1 MDTANRRLRVAA
13 ARVGFL
19 TSGLSDGGD
28 VTDVVVA
35 SWQRSLQ
42 AGVDATSAEAV
53 FHADLDTSSRLM
65 RCSMPII
72 DRLSAETADIPLSI
86 ALTDGKAR
94 VLTRVDTSKT
104 IGMLLD
110 NVSFAAGFDYTEGG
124 IGTNGVGTV
133 FESGQP
139 IHIVGP
145 EHFHDRLQPFACSG
159 APIRDPLSGRIE
171 GVLDI
176 SCLTE
181 HSSPLM
187 HSLVRSAALEIERNL
202 LIDRSHC
209 QQSLF
214 ESFMRVDSRSRGAV
228 LAVGSAVLIA
238 NATAQNLLTA
248 TEQAHVQEYAKY
260 VMGRQERTVDQIEL
274 GSGKV
279 VKIRGTR
286 ILAGSDIAG
295 MVVEIALVSESLPAL
310 TSASLTSAVP
320 TGWPELP
327 TASPVIREPSLVSDS
342 GQSAVWKR
350 ACSDISAA
358 LSEHRPLL
366 VMGETGTGKFSLV
379 AEIYHRVNPGGRSVL
394 MDAGGISRHSYPD
407 ADIAVQ
413 ATTLPTL
420 YIFRNIDQLST
431 DGLEELNTF
440 LLMLAD
446 SDRDVYIAATLSDAS
461 IDSDLPF
468 REPARAFPAG
478 GDGAP
483 TAAPDGGPPG
493 GRCPDPGQDLAR
505 APVDGRTVGNAA
517 HLAILVAAQHQPT
530 RGGTGGRSGPAS
542 GRRHPAGGP
551 ARLLQRFRAPPA
563 QRHRGA
569 GAGRHRHGAAGCR
582 RQSGAGRRDAG
593 HCQVLAVP
601 QAEVLRHHH
610 DLASVSSPAA
620 IRLMRPLV
628 PRPRHSDGHPI
639 ARAVHLAM
647 LRRRRRGRV
656 IGTPAAPGD
665 MAWAATSSARSGLI
679 GGRCVDSRPD
689 VPAGPGFIQAP
700 GKNPSLVD
708 RLTAVAAVAAS
719 HPRIADTDRSVLW

>member
-248 TEQAHVQEYAKY
+248 AEQAHVQEYAKY

-274 GSGKV
+274 GGGKV

-295 MVVEIALVSESLPAL
+295 MVVEVALVSESLPAL

-320 TGWPELP
+320 TGGPELP

-468 REPARAFPAG
+468 RDLLAHFQQAVTVPPLRHRTEDLPAVVARILAKIS
-478 GDGAP
+478 
-483 TAAPDGGPPG
+483 PG
-493 GRCPDPGQDLAR
+493 RR
-505 APVDGRTVGNAA
+505 TTVGPSAMRLISRYSWPRNISQLEEALAA
-517 HLAILVAAQHQPT
+517 ALVRRPVGVILPEDLPGYCNDSARRRLSGIEALERDAIVAA
-530 RGGTGGRSGPAS
+530 
-542 GRRHPAGGP
+542 
-551 ARLLQRFRAPPA
+551 L
-563 QRHRGA
+563 
-569 GAGRHRHGAAGCR
+569 
-582 RQSGAGRRDAG
+582 RDADG
-593 HCQVLAVP
+593 NRV
-601 QAEVLRHHH
+601 QA
-610 DLASVSSPAA
+610 AA
-620 IRLMRPLV
+620 TL
-628 PRPRHSDGHPI
+628 GI
-639 ARAVHLAM
+639 AR
-647 LRRRRRGRV
+647 
-656 IGTPAAPGD
+656 
-665 MAWAATSSARSGLI
+665 SSLYRKLKCYGI
-679 GGRCVDSRPD
+679 TT
-689 VPAGPGFIQAP
+689 I
-700 GKNPSLVD
+700 
-708 RLTAVAAVAAS
+708 
-719 HPRIADTDRSVLW
+719 

>member
-110 NVSFAAGFDYTEGG
+110 NVSFAAGFDYAEGG

-248 TEQAHVQEYAKY
+248 AEQAHVQEYAKY

-295 MVVEIALVSESLPAL
+295 MVVEVALVSESLPAL

-320 TGWPELP
+320 TGGPELP

-468 REPARAFPAG
+468 RDLLAHFQQAVTVPPLRHRTEDLPAVVARILAKIS
-478 GDGAP
+478 
-483 TAAPDGGPPG
+483 PG
-493 GRCPDPGQDLAR
+493 RR
-505 APVDGRTVGNAA
+505 TTVGPSAMRLISRYSWPRNISQLEEALAA
-517 HLAILVAAQHQPT
+517 ALVRRPVGVILPEDLPGYCNDSARRRLSGIEALERDAIVAA
-530 RGGTGGRSGPAS
+530 
-542 GRRHPAGGP
+542 
-551 ARLLQRFRAPPA
+551 L
-563 QRHRGA
+563 
-569 GAGRHRHGAAGCR
+569 
-582 RQSGAGRRDAG
+582 RDADG
-593 HCQVLAVP
+593 NRV
-601 QAEVLRHHH
+601 QA
-610 DLASVSSPAA
+610 AA
-620 IRLMRPLV
+620 TL
-628 PRPRHSDGHPI
+628 GI
-639 ARAVHLAM
+639 AR
-647 LRRRRRGRV
+647 
-656 IGTPAAPGD
+656 
-665 MAWAATSSARSGLI
+665 SSLYRKLKCYGI
-679 GGRCVDSRPD
+679 TT
-689 VPAGPGFIQAP
+689 I
-700 GKNPSLVD
+700 
-708 RLTAVAAVAAS
+708 
-719 HPRIADTDRSVLW
+719 

>member
-110 NVSFAAGFDYTEGG
+110 NVSFAAGFDYAEGG

-248 TEQAHVQEYAKY
+248 AEQAHVQEYAKY
-260 VMGRQERTVDQIEL
+260 VMGRQERTVDQIGL

-295 MVVEIALVSESLPAL
+295 MVVEVALVSESLPAL

-320 TGWPELP
+320 TGGPELP
-327 TASPVIREPSLVSDS
+327 TASPVIRDPSLVSDS
-342 GQSAVWKR
+342 GPSAVWKR

-379 AEIYHRVNPGGRSVL
+379 AEIYHRVNPGGRSLL

-468 REPARAFPAG
+468 RDLLAHFQQAVTVPPLRHRTEDLPAVVARILAKIS
-478 GDGAP
+478 
-483 TAAPDGGPPG
+483 PG
-493 GRCPDPGQDLAR
+493 RR
-505 APVDGRTVGNAA
+505 TTVGPSAMRLISRYSWPRNISQLEEALAA
-517 HLAILVAAQHQPT
+517 ALVRRPVGVILPEDLPGYCNDSARRRLSGIEALERDAIVAA
-530 RGGTGGRSGPAS
+530 
-542 GRRHPAGGP
+542 
-551 ARLLQRFRAPPA
+551 L
-563 QRHRGA
+563 
-569 GAGRHRHGAAGCR
+569 
-582 RQSGAGRRDAG
+582 RDADG
-593 HCQVLAVP
+593 NRV
-601 QAEVLRHHH
+601 QA
-610 DLASVSSPAA
+610 AA
-620 IRLMRPLV
+620 TL
-628 PRPRHSDGHPI
+628 GI
-639 ARAVHLAM
+639 AR
-647 LRRRRRGRV
+647 
-656 IGTPAAPGD
+656 
-665 MAWAATSSARSGLI
+665 SSLYRKLKCYGI
-679 GGRCVDSRPD
+679 TT
-689 VPAGPGFIQAP
+689 I
-700 GKNPSLVD
+700 
-708 RLTAVAAVAAS
+708 
-719 HPRIADTDRSVLW
+719 

>member
-1 MDTANRRLRVAA
+1 
-13 ARVGFL
+13 
-19 TSGLSDGGD
+19 
-28 VTDVVVA
+28 
-35 SWQRSLQ
+35 
-42 AGVDATSAEAV
+42 
-53 FHADLDTSSRLM
+53 
-65 RCSMPII
+65 
-72 DRLSAETADIPLSI
+72 
-86 ALTDGKAR
+86 
-94 VLTRVDTSKT
+94 
-104 IGMLLD
+104 
-110 NVSFAAGFDYTEGG
+110 
-124 IGTNGVGTV
+124 
-133 FESGQP
+133 
-139 IHIVGP
+139 
-145 EHFHDRLQPFACSG
+145 
-159 APIRDPLSGRIE
+159 
-171 GVLDI
+171 
-176 SCLTE
+176 
-181 HSSPLM
+181 M

-248 TEQAHVQEYAKY
+248 AEQAHVQEYAKY

-295 MVVEIALVSESLPAL
+295 MVVEVALVSESLPAL

-320 TGWPELP
+320 TGGPELP

-366 VMGETGTGKFSLV
+366 VMGETGTGKLSLV
-379 AEIYHRVNPGGRSVL
+379 AEIYHRVNPGGRSLL

-468 REPARAFPAG
+468 RDLLAHFQQAVTVPPLRHRTEDLPAVVARILAKIS
-478 GDGAP
+478 
-483 TAAPDGGPPG
+483 PG
-493 GRCPDPGQDLAR
+493 RR
-505 APVDGRTVGNAA
+505 TTVGPSAMRLISRYSWPRNISQLEEALAA
-517 HLAILVAAQHQPT
+517 ALVRRPVGVILPEDLPGYCNDSARRRLSGIEALERDAIVAA
-530 RGGTGGRSGPAS
+530 
-542 GRRHPAGGP
+542 
-551 ARLLQRFRAPPA
+551 L
-563 QRHRGA
+563 
-569 GAGRHRHGAAGCR
+569 
-582 RQSGAGRRDAG
+582 RDADG
-593 HCQVLAVP
+593 NRV
-601 QAEVLRHHH
+601 QA
-610 DLASVSSPAA
+610 AA
-620 IRLMRPLV
+620 TL
-628 PRPRHSDGHPI
+628 GI
-639 ARAVHLAM
+639 AR
-647 LRRRRRGRV
+647 
-656 IGTPAAPGD
+656 
-665 MAWAATSSARSGLI
+665 SSLYRKLKCYGI
-679 GGRCVDSRPD
+679 TT
-689 VPAGPGFIQAP
+689 I
-700 GKNPSLVD
+700 
-708 RLTAVAAVAAS
+708 
-719 HPRIADTDRSVLW
+719 

>member
-110 NVSFAAGFDYTEGG
+110 NVSFAAGFDYAEGG

-248 TEQAHVQEYAKY
+248 AEQAHVQEYAKY

-295 MVVEIALVSESLPAL
+295 MVVEVALVSESLPAL

-320 TGWPELP
+320 TGGPELP

-366 VMGETGTGKFSLV
+366 VMGETGTGKLSLV
-379 AEIYHRVNPGGRSVL
+379 AEIYHRVNPGGRSLL

-468 REPARAFPAG
+468 RDLLAHFQQAVTVPPLRHRTEDLPAVVARILAKIS
-478 GDGAP
+478 
-483 TAAPDGGPPG
+483 PG
-493 GRCPDPGQDLAR
+493 RR
-505 APVDGRTVGNAA
+505 TTVGPSAMRLISRYSWPRNISQLEEALAA
-517 HLAILVAAQHQPT
+517 ALVRRPVGVILPEDLPGYCNDSARRRLSGIEALERDAIVAA
-530 RGGTGGRSGPAS
+530 
-542 GRRHPAGGP
+542 
-551 ARLLQRFRAPPA
+551 L
-563 QRHRGA
+563 
-569 GAGRHRHGAAGCR
+569 
-582 RQSGAGRRDAG
+582 RDADG
-593 HCQVLAVP
+593 NRV
-601 QAEVLRHHH
+601 QA
-610 DLASVSSPAA
+610 AA
-620 IRLMRPLV
+620 TL
-628 PRPRHSDGHPI
+628 GI
-639 ARAVHLAM
+639 AR
-647 LRRRRRGRV
+647 
-656 IGTPAAPGD
+656 
-665 MAWAATSSARSGLI
+665 SSLYRKLKCYGI
-679 GGRCVDSRPD
+679 TT
-689 VPAGPGFIQAP
+689 I
-700 GKNPSLVD
+700 
-708 RLTAVAAVAAS
+708 
-719 HPRIADTDRSVLW
+719 

>member
-110 NVSFAAGFDYTEGG
+110 NVSFAAGFDYAEGG

-248 TEQAHVQEYAKY
+248 AEQAHVQEYAKY

-295 MVVEIALVSESLPAL
+295 MVVEVALVSESLPAL

-320 TGWPELP
+320 TGGPELPTASPVAVPTGGPELP

-379 AEIYHRVNPGGRSVL
+379 AEIYHRVNPGGRSLL

-468 REPARAFPAG
+468 RDLLAHFQQAVTVPPLRHRTEDLPAVVARILAKIS
-478 GDGAP
+478 
-483 TAAPDGGPPG
+483 PG
-493 GRCPDPGQDLAR
+493 RR
-505 APVDGRTVGNAA
+505 TTVGPSAMRLISRYSWPRNISQLEEALAA
-517 HLAILVAAQHQPT
+517 ALVRRPVGVILPEDLPGYCNDSARRRLSGIEALERDAIVAA
-530 RGGTGGRSGPAS
+530 
-542 GRRHPAGGP
+542 
-551 ARLLQRFRAPPA
+551 L
-563 QRHRGA
+563 
-569 GAGRHRHGAAGCR
+569 
-582 RQSGAGRRDAG
+582 RDADG
-593 HCQVLAVP
+593 NRV
-601 QAEVLRHHH
+601 QA
-610 DLASVSSPAA
+610 AA
-620 IRLMRPLV
+620 TL
-628 PRPRHSDGHPI
+628 GI
-639 ARAVHLAM
+639 AR
-647 LRRRRRGRV
+647 
-656 IGTPAAPGD
+656 
-665 MAWAATSSARSGLI
+665 SSLYRKLKCYGI
-679 GGRCVDSRPD
+679 TT
-689 VPAGPGFIQAP
+689 I
-700 GKNPSLVD
+700 
-708 RLTAVAAVAAS
+708 
-719 HPRIADTDRSVLW
+719 

>member
-248 TEQAHVQEYAKY
+248 AEQAHVQEYAKY

-295 MVVEIALVSESLPAL
+295 MVVEVALVSESLPAL

-320 TGWPELP
+320 TGGPELP

-379 AEIYHRVNPGGRSVL
+379 AEIYHRVNPGGRSLL

-468 REPARAFPAG
+468 RDLLAHFQQAVTVPPLRHRTEDLPAVVARILAKIS
-478 GDGAP
+478 
-483 TAAPDGGPPG
+483 PG
-493 GRCPDPGQDLAR
+493 RR
-505 APVDGRTVGNAA
+505 TTVGPSAMRLISRYSWPRNISQLEEALAA
-517 HLAILVAAQHQPT
+517 ALVRRPVGVILPEDLPGYCNDSARRRLSGIEALERDAIVAA
-530 RGGTGGRSGPAS
+530 
-542 GRRHPAGGP
+542 
-551 ARLLQRFRAPPA
+551 L
-563 QRHRGA
+563 
-569 GAGRHRHGAAGCR
+569 
-582 RQSGAGRRDAG
+582 RDADG
-593 HCQVLAVP
+593 NRV
-601 QAEVLRHHH
+601 QA
-610 DLASVSSPAA
+610 AA
-620 IRLMRPLV
+620 TL
-628 PRPRHSDGHPI
+628 GI
-639 ARAVHLAM
+639 AR
-647 LRRRRRGRV
+647 
-656 IGTPAAPGD
+656 
-665 MAWAATSSARSGLI
+665 SSLYRKLKCYGI
-679 GGRCVDSRPD
+679 TT
-689 VPAGPGFIQAP
+689 I
-700 GKNPSLVD
+700 
-708 RLTAVAAVAAS
+708 
-719 HPRIADTDRSVLW
+719 

>member
-110 NVSFAAGFDYTEGG
+110 NVSFAAGFDYAEGG

-248 TEQAHVQEYAKY
+248 AEQAHVQEYAKY

-295 MVVEIALVSESLPAL
+295 MVVEVALVSESLPAL

-320 TGWPELP
+320 TGGPELP

-379 AEIYHRVNPGGRSVL
+379 AEIYHRVNPGGRSLL

-468 REPARAFPAG
+468 RDLLAHFQQAVTVPPLRHRTEDLPAVVARILAKIS
-478 GDGAP
+478 
-483 TAAPDGGPPG
+483 PG
-493 GRCPDPGQDLAR
+493 RR
-505 APVDGRTVGNAA
+505 TTVGPSAMRLISRYSWPRNISQLEEALAA
-517 HLAILVAAQHQPT
+517 ALVRRPVGVILPEDLPGYCNDSARRRLSGIEALERDAIVAA
-530 RGGTGGRSGPAS
+530 
-542 GRRHPAGGP
+542 
-551 ARLLQRFRAPPA
+551 L
-563 QRHRGA
+563 
-569 GAGRHRHGAAGCR
+569 
-582 RQSGAGRRDAG
+582 RDADG
-593 HCQVLAVP
+593 NRV
-601 QAEVLRHHH
+601 QA
-610 DLASVSSPAA
+610 AA
-620 IRLMRPLV
+620 TL
-628 PRPRHSDGHPI
+628 GI
-639 ARAVHLAM
+639 AR
-647 LRRRRRGRV
+647 
-656 IGTPAAPGD
+656 
-665 MAWAATSSARSGLI
+665 SSLYRKLKCYGI
-679 GGRCVDSRPD
+679 TT
-689 VPAGPGFIQAP
+689 I
-700 GKNPSLVD
+700 
-708 RLTAVAAVAAS
+708 
-719 HPRIADTDRSVLW
+719 

>member
-110 NVSFAAGFDYTEGG
+110 NVSFAAGFDYAEGG

-139 IHIVGP
+139 IQIVGP

-248 TEQAHVQEYAKY
+248 AEQAHVQEYAKY

-295 MVVEIALVSESLPAL
+295 MVVEVALVSESLPAL

-320 TGWPELP
+320 TGGPELP

-366 VMGETGTGKFSLV
+366 VMGETGTGKLSLV

-468 REPARAFPAG
+468 RDLLAHFQQAVTVPPLRHRTEDLPAVVARILAKIS
-478 GDGAP
+478 
-483 TAAPDGGPPG
+483 PG
-493 GRCPDPGQDLAR
+493 RR
-505 APVDGRTVGNAA
+505 TTVGPSAMRLISRYSWPRNISQLEEALAA
-517 HLAILVAAQHQPT
+517 ALVRRPVGVILPEDLPGYCNDSARRRLSGIEALERDAIVAA
-530 RGGTGGRSGPAS
+530 
-542 GRRHPAGGP
+542 
-551 ARLLQRFRAPPA
+551 L
-563 QRHRGA
+563 
-569 GAGRHRHGAAGCR
+569 
-582 RQSGAGRRDAG
+582 RDADG
-593 HCQVLAVP
+593 NRV
-601 QAEVLRHHH
+601 QA
-610 DLASVSSPAA
+610 AA
-620 IRLMRPLV
+620 TL
-628 PRPRHSDGHPI
+628 GI
-639 ARAVHLAM
+639 AR
-647 LRRRRRGRV
+647 
-656 IGTPAAPGD
+656 
-665 MAWAATSSARSGLI
+665 SSLYRKLKCYGI
-679 GGRCVDSRPD
+679 TT
-689 VPAGPGFIQAP
+689 I
-700 GKNPSLVD
+700 
-708 RLTAVAAVAAS
+708 
-719 HPRIADTDRSVLW
+719 

>member
-1 MDTANRRLRVAA
+1 
-13 ARVGFL
+13 
-19 TSGLSDGGD
+19 
-28 VTDVVVA
+28 
-35 SWQRSLQ
+35 
-42 AGVDATSAEAV
+42 
-53 FHADLDTSSRLM
+53 
-65 RCSMPII
+65 
-72 DRLSAETADIPLSI
+72 
-86 ALTDGKAR
+86 
-94 VLTRVDTSKT
+94 
-104 IGMLLD
+104 MLLD

-379 AEIYHRVNPGGRSVL
+379 AEIYHRVNPCGRSVL

-440 LLMLAD
+440 LLMLAE

-468 REPARAFPAG
+468 RDLLAHFQQAVTVPPLRHRTEDLPAVVARILAKIS
-478 GDGAP
+478 
-483 TAAPDGGPPG
+483 PG
-493 GRCPDPGQDLAR
+493 RR
-505 APVDGRTVGNAA
+505 STVGPSAMRLISRYSWPRNISQ
-517 HLAILVAAQHQPT
+517 LEE
-530 RGGTGGRSGPAS
+530 GTGGRSGPAS

-569 GAGRHRHGAAGCR
+569 GAGRHRHGASGCR

-601 QAEVLRHHH
+601 QVEVLRHHH
-610 DLASVSSPAA
+610 DLATVSSPAA